1 MNADRG
7 REAVYAAELAA
18 FGGTSFDSAI
28 TFEELLWLR
37 NALQASEWWPS
48 GVIAVE
54 RARAD
59 AQSSTTRQCDDGQQK
74 IRITASQCTPLTF
87 AHEAGHVLAGVSSGH
102 GPLFR
107 RAEIDVVEALF
118 GFNPANWLRDAF
130 VEMGLAVAERTW
142 QQPDVGPLQRV
153 IDLA

>member
-18 FGGTSFDSAI
+18 FDGTSFDSAI
-28 TFEELLWLR
+28 AFDELLWLR
-37 NALQASEWWPS
+37 NALQVSGWWPA

-54 RARAD
+54 SARPD
-59 AQSSTTRQCDDGQQK
+59 AQSSTTRLCDDGQQK
-74 IRITASQCTPLTF
+74 IRIAAPQCTALTF
-87 AHEAGHVLAGVSSGH
+87 AHEAAHVLAGVECGH

-107 RAEIDVVEALF
+107 RAEIDVVAALF
-118 GFNPANWLRDAF
+118 GSSPAVWLSKAF
-130 VEMGLAVAERTW
+130 AQMDLRVANRTW
-142 QQPDVGPLQRV
+142 QQPTDGPIQRV

>member
-18 FGGTSFDSAI
+18 FGGTSFDSAM

-37 NALQASEWWPS
+37 NALQASKWWPA
-48 GVIAVE
+48 GMIVVE
-54 RARAD
+54 RARTD
-59 AQSSTTRQCDDGQQK
+59 AQSSTTRQCDEGQQK
-74 IRITASQCTPLTF
+74 IRIAARQCTALTF
-87 AHEAGHVLAGVSSGH
+87 AHEAAHVLAGVDRGH

-107 RAEIDVVEALF
+107 RAEIDVVAALF
-118 GFNPANWLRDAF
+118 GSSPAGWLCNAF
-130 VEMGLAVAERTW
+130 AQMDLRVANRTW
-142 QQPDVGPLQRV
+142 QQPTDGPIQRV